1 MRESEGAILPSTL
14 LSGEMSCQ
22 IGLVT
27 YSAVN
32 LWTLPNTSQGV
43 GILPRQCT
51 HPDMGRDGISR
62 FFFWKQKFRLACR
75 DDYYNRQDYHLRATD
90 RV

>member
-1 MRESEGAILPSTL
+1 MRESEGAILPSTLQKL

-62 FFFWKQKFRLACR
+62 FFFLLNNANESENQSLVAE
-75 DDYYNRQDYHLRATD
+75 A
-90 RV
+90 